1 MPKNKYTAKQKKL
14 ARVAPPRDKITSLDL
29 KILRMTKKTK
39 KNGRA

>member
-29 KILRMTKKTK
+29 KILRMMNTTK